1 MRIGLRTIKTVLS
14 SMLSMVVAQA
24 CSLLFWPS
32 AGIIALLSVGNTKR
46 STLYTGIYRVAA
58 FILATLIAF
67 ISFFALGYTI
77 LGFGVFLL
85 LFIPVTVYFKLTDG
99 IVVNSVLVTHYLS
112 EQNMSWSLI
121 GNEAGLMA
129 IGVLFALLANSYMPD
144 TKRRLQEKQLVI
156 EGKFR
161 MILKNMAQFLLSGEQ
176 IENEKACEE
185 LLVFIRTSQID
196 ARTHQENFWLKQT
209 QYYETY
215 FSMRRAQVNV
225 IRDMQDTLQ
234 RIKRPD
240 LYGKHIYGLLIYTAE
255 TFSERN
261 DGEEL
266 LERIEAV
273 YDLYCDMPLPKD
285 RLEFEER
292 AELFQF
298 LQSFKSFI
306 EIKAE
311 FSQQVHF

>member
-1 MRIGLRTIKTVLS
+1 MRIGLRTVKTVLS
-14 SMLSMVVAQA
+14 SMLSMAVAHA

-46 STLYTGIYRVAA
+46 STLYTGIYRITA
-58 FILATLIAF
+58 FILATLVAF
-67 ISFFALGYTI
+67 ISFSVLGYTI
-77 LGFGVFLL
+77 LGFGLFLL
-85 LFIPVTVYFKLTDG
+85 LFIPVTVYFKLTEG

-129 IGVLFALLANSYMPD
+129 IGVLFALLANIYMPN

-156 EGKFR
+156 EKRFR

-185 LLVFIRTSQID
+185 LLVFIRTSQTD

-255 TFSERN
+255 TFYERN
-261 DGEEL
+261 DGKEL

-273 YDLYCDMPLPKD
+273 YDLYRDMPLPKD

-298 LQSFKSFI
+298 LQSYKSFI

-311 FSQQVHF
+311 FSQQVSF